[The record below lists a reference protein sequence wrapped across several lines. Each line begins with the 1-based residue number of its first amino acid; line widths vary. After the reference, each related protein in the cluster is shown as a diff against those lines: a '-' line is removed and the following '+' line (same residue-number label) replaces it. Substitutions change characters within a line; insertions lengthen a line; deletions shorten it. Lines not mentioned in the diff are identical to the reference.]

1 MPVLAWAS
9 DEAAVTVEIAD
20 PFIELHT
27 GPAQAY
33 PIFHVID
40 RGERVVIIKQQTQW
54 YKIRSRDGV
63 EGWASR
69 GQMERTLSA
78 DGEQIELAELDQAAF
93 LDRRWEVGVLTGEL
107 ADAPITSLYGGYA
120 FTKNFSSELSLG
132 HSVGSVSSSL
142 IYKANLL
149 MQPFPNW
156 EYSPFFTLGVGR
168 ITVDPKATLI
178 EPNDKESEISQ
189 IGFGVKKY
197 LSRRFVLRFEAS
209 EYIVYS
215 ASNDKDDNEDISEW
229 KIGFAVF
236 F

>member
-40 RGERVVIIKQQTQW
+40 RGQSVVIIRQQTQW
-54 YKIRSRDGV
+54 YKIRSQNGV

-69 GQMERTLSA
+69 DQMKRTLTA
-78 DGEQIELAELDQAAF
+78 DGETIELAELDQAAF
-93 LDRRWEVGVLTGEL
+93 RDRRWEVGVVTGDL
-107 ADAPITSLYGGYA
+107 ADAPITSIYSGYA
-120 FTKNFSSELSLG
+120 FTRNFSSELSLG

-149 MQPFPNW
+149 MQPFPDW

-178 EPNDKESEISQ
+178 EPNDKESEVSQ

-209 EYIVYS
+209 EYVVYS